1 MAKNEER
8 FPFHPACLTETNK
21 KLKSENLKFLEE
33 KKNIH
38 IYIHKTARNPNS
50 NPNVNQGLLTSHF
63 GEKEKIK
70 IAYLQR
76 DKEKNYMRLFFR
88 DHTSKRRIELNIY
101 SVKRILFVQKLKLS

>member
-1 MAKNEER
+1 LAKNEER

-70 IAYLQR
+70 MYLAA
-76 DKEKNYMRLFFR
+76 LV
-88 DHTSKRRIELNIY
+88 L
-101 SVKRILFVQKLKLS
+101 SVIFNAILSSVFQVLCGFSHSMPQPAEHILRVPSE